1 MSTNRQGFR
10 KLAAQLDQDMQRLA
24 AEGVNE
30 PPAIIN
36 RMMGNVP
43 ALHQI
48 WVGTSDAQ
56 LLALSREF
64 PGFYRYAQ
72 IMEDAASAE
81 RERPSRAYDG
91 IAPFPPALQEQ
102 GGQLLTIAATLE
114 RGYQALLGDQQPG
127 TPQRDALDA
136 QHRQWLAEVESFKRA
151 LHDQGIAPQA
161 LAYVNEVFGRLAE
174 RIQQL
179 AG

>member
-1 MSTNRQGFR
+1 MQAFR

-24 AEGVNE
+24 AEGVNA

-48 WVGTSDAQ
+48 WTGTTDAE

-72 IMEDAASAE
+72 IMEDAAIAE
-81 RERPSRAYDG
+81 RERPSRSYDG

-102 GGQLLTIAATLE
+102 GSQLLTTAAALE
-114 RGYQALLGDQQPG
+114 RGYQALRSSQRPG
-127 TPQRDALDA
+127 GPARAALDA
-136 QHRQWLAEVESFKRA
+136 QHRQWLADLDRFQRTLRAQGVDPLALDYVQEGFSRFVE
-151 LHDQGIAPQA
+151 
-161 LAYVNEVFGRLAE
+161 RL
-174 RIQQL
+174 QQL

>member
-1 MSTNRQGFR
+1 MSTNRQDFR
-10 KLAAQLDQDMQRLA
+10 KLAAQLDQAMQRLA
-24 AEGVNE
+24 AEGVND

-43 ALHQI
+43 VLHQI
-48 WVGTSDAQ
+48 WTGTSDAQ

-81 RERPSRAYDG
+81 REKPSRAYDG
-91 IAPFPPALQEQ
+91 IAPFSPALQEQ
-102 GGQLLTIAATLE
+102 GGQLLTTAAALE
-114 RGYQALLGDQQPG
+114 RGYQALRSGQRPG
-127 TPQRDALDA
+127 APPRAALDA
-136 QHRQWLAEVESFKRA
+136 QHQQWLADLDHFQRTLQAQGVAPLALDYVHEAFSRFVE
-151 LHDQGIAPQA
+151 
-161 LAYVNEVFGRLAE
+161 RLQ
-174 RIQQL
+174 IL